1 MLIDCPVVNDRT
13 GPTTPPTMPMASIWI
28 LHRPSGGGPRP
39 SAAFTTCRPPAAG
52 CGHRWW
58 VKGWDMC
65 RSYQNCASRH
75 DWHGNGSQAA
85 QPTAAQLILVLP
97 PAVLSSTGRCVAGSP
112 GRVTVVT
119 CIAALLPPH
128 AGRAC
133 RSFFPADRP
142 QTRPYDLA
150 GGNCHLIPLW
160 APSTC
165 RCLSR
170 PRPHCARSCSVC
182 PTDRAGPPPAGLTM
196 MNGWLIVKRC
206 PKDRSV
212 AVGPAGQELRE
223 RASRVPDT
231 PE

>member
-128 AGRAC
+128 AGRA
-133 RSFFPADRP
+133 RRL
-142 QTRPYDLA
+142 R
-150 GGNCHLIPLW
+150 
-160 APSTC
+160 
-165 RCLSR
+165 
-170 PRPHCARSCSVC
+170 
-182 PTDRAGPPPAGLTM
+182 GLTM